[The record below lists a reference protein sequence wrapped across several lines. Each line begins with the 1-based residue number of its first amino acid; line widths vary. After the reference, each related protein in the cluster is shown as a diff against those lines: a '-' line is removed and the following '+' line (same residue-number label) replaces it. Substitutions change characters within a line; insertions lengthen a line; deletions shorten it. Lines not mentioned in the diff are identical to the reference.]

1 MRLVYLAL
9 GWVAGM
15 LLAANHPGATIY
27 TTAAW
32 GLLTVL
38 AGVALWL
45 VWQDRA
51 WRWAVLALVAL
62 TLGGLRFS
70 LVPVSSEVAGYNN
83 SGGLTIS
90 GVVVAEP
97 DVRDDRVQLVVEAD
111 SITRA
116 GRTVVTSGAVLVE
129 APRVTGVRYGDT
141 ITATGQL
148 ITPGEFDTFSY
159 RDYLARSG
167 VFSLMRGAA
176 VEVIDSGGGSPLIAA
191 LLDIKAA
198 AGQQINRYL
207 PEPQAG
213 LLTGILLGNER
224 GIAPELAEAFNAV
237 GAAHVVAISGFNM
250 VILSGVVMALLRRL
264 RLRTGLAVVLGLTVV
279 GLYTLLVG
287 ANAAV
292 VRAAVMSSVVVIG
305 GALGRKAY
313 LPASMAFVTIVLS
326 LLNPTVLWDVSF
338 QLSLFAVLGIALFA
352 DPLTRRLRRY
362 LPMRGFLAE
371 ALVVTLAVQ
380 ITTLPI
386 VLLYFG
392 RLSLVLI
399 VVNLL
404 IVPPQALL
412 LILGLVATMVA
423 FVLPPL
429 AQVLYWFD
437 MLLLG
442 WTIGVVRLFAQL
454 PFASVEFYLDP
465 RLVAAYYL
473 VLIGGAILHATQP
486 EWVVRL
492 VGNIRRR
499 AVVSGVAFAGAALAI
514 LFALLFLSR
523 PDGRLHVWL
532 LDVGHSNAVLVQS
545 PGGAHMLVDGGR
557 YPSRLLT
564 SIGDRLPF
572 NDREIELL
580 VLTQPDEF
588 NIAAVSAVLDR
599 YTIGAA
605 LTNGQPNLSD
615 FYREIEAK
623 LQPYPI
629 VPVSAGHTIEMDD
642 GLSIDVLHP
651 QRRPGIEDSLD
662 DQALVLRLR
671 YGAVSFLLPSDA
683 STTAQAEMLEG
694 GQWPL
699 ATVLQLPRQG
709 GARSLD
715 EVFLRAV
722 QPSAAAVQVDPA
734 NRLGDPEPDT
744 LALLGDVPLFRTDSG
759 GAIHLISDGVSLW
772 VAQSQ
777 DS

>member
-27 TTAAW
+27 TTMAW
-32 GLLTVL
+32 GLLVSL
-38 AGVALWL
+38 AGVSLWL
-45 VWQDRA
+45 VWPDRTG
-51 WRWAVLALVAL
+51 RWAVLALLAL

-70 LVPVSSEVAGYNN
+70 VVPVGSAVAGYNN
-83 SGGLTIS
+83 TGGLTVT
-90 GVVVAEP
+90 GLVVAEP
-97 DVRDDRVQLVVEAD
+97 DVRDDRVQLVVETD
-111 SITRA
+111 SVTRA
-116 GRTVVTSGAVLVE
+116 GQTVATSGAVLVE
-129 APRVTGVRYGDT
+129 APRVSNARYGDT

-159 RDYLARSG
+159 RDFLARRG
-167 VFSLMRGAA
+167 VFSVMRGAA
-176 VEVIDSGGGSPLIAA
+176 VEVVGTGGGMPLIAT
-191 LLDIKAA
+191 LLDIKTV
-198 AGQQINRYL
+198 AGQQINTYL

-224 GIAPELAEAFNAV
+224 GISPQLSEAFNAV

-250 VILSGVVMALLRRL
+250 VILSGVVMALLGHL
-264 RLRTGLAVVLGLTVV
+264 RLPPVTAALLGIGVI

-292 VRAAVMSSVVVIG
+292 LRAAAMSSVVIIG
-305 GALGRKAY
+305 GALKRRSY
-313 LPASMAFVTIVLS
+313 LPASMALVTILLS
-326 LLNPTVLWDVSF
+326 LHSPTVLWDVSF

-352 DPLTRRLRRY
+352 DPLTRRLGR
-362 LPMRGFLAE
+362 LGSTPGFLTE

-412 LILGLVATMVA
+412 LILGLLATMAA

-429 AQVLYWFD
+429 AQILYWFD

-454 PFASVEFYLDP
+454 PFASVDFYLDP

-473 VLIGGAILHATQP
+473 ILIGGAVLHATQP
-486 EWVVRL
+486 EWVIQL
-492 VGNIRRR
+492 AGTIRRR
-499 AVVSGVAFAGAALAI
+499 VVVSGAAFAGAALAL
-514 LFALLFLSR
+514 LFLLLFLSR

-564 SIGDRLPF
+564 AIGDRLPF

-580 VLTQPDEF
+580 FLTQPDVF
-588 NIAAVSAVLDR
+588 DIAAVSAVLDR
-599 YTIGAA
+599 YTIGTAI
-605 LTNGQPNLSD
+605 TNGQPNLGEA
-615 FYREIEAK
+615 YREIEAK
-623 LQPYPI
+623 LEPYPL
-629 VPVSAGHTIEMDD
+629 VHARAGYTIELDD

-651 QRRPGIEDSLD
+651 QDQPGIEDSLD

-671 YGAVSFLLPSDA
+671 YGDVSILLPADA
-683 STTAQAEMLEG
+683 STAAQAEMLDT

-699 ATVLQLPRQG
+699 ATVLQIPRHG

-715 EVFLRAV
+715 ETFLLAV
-722 QPSAAAVQVDPA
+722 QPSAAVVQVDPA

-744 LALLGDVPLFRTDSG
+744 LALLGDVPLFRTDTG
-759 GAIHLISDGVSLW
+759 GTLHLISDGESLW
-772 VAQSQ
+772 AVQSQ